1 MSTHANERHTHLFD
15 STRRKGPPV
24 TAPDLLT
31 VDHDSGSLPF
41 DWSNPPDDPTQWP
54 IACTL
59 RLVDEDDFG
68 SAISIELRVPLST
81 SGIGRLARAV
91 AEVGFG
97 LRPASHL
104 HRWVARTPLDFLHA
118 HGAAVRR
125 HPSNVGRDT
134 RRWQQVRGIRIQPVN
149 DITAET
155 SAVLIGSRRACAV
168 AMRMELIG
176 QQWLATAVRLA

>member
-1 MSTHANERHTHLFD
+1 M
-15 STRRKGPPV
+15 
-24 TAPDLLT
+24 TAPDLLAI
-31 VDHDSGSLPF
+31 DHDSGSLPF
-41 DWSNPPDDPTQWP
+41 DWTDPSDDATQWAIP
-54 IACTL
+54 CRL
-59 RLVDEDDFG
+59 QLVDEHD
-68 SAISIELRVPLST
+68 IEPTLGIDLRVPLST
-81 SGIGRLARAV
+81 NGIGRLARAV

-149 DITAET
+149 EITAET

>member
-1 MSTHANERHTHLFD
+1 M
-15 STRRKGPPV
+15 

-31 VDHDSGSLPF
+31 VDDQCGSLPF
-41 DWSNPPDDPTQWP
+41 DWTHPFDDITQWP
-54 IACTL
+54 IAL
-59 RLVDEDDFG
+59 RVVDEHHSDTTLHID
-68 SAISIELRVPLST
+68 LRAPLST
-81 SGIGRLARAV
+81 SGVGRLARAV

-134 RRWQQVRGIRIQPVN
+134 RRWQHVRGIRIQPV
-149 DITAET
+149 DELTAET

-176 QQWLATAVRLA
+176 PQWLATAVRLA